1 MAQLRHDGLQRAAL
15 QQGLIPVL
23 NQMSAAGII
32 TLPGMM
38 TGQILAGMAPLE
50 AAKYQVLILLLLAGA
65 ASLGSVGISYWA
77 VARVTDGRDRL
88 RLDRLAPAQR

>member
-1 MAQLRHDGLQRAAL
+1 MHSFLKK
-15 QQGLIPVL
+15 
-23 NQMSAAGII
+23 
-32 TLPGMM
+32 TLSLSL
-38 TGQILAGMAPLE
+38 TLS
-50 AAKYQVLILLLLAGA
+50 LLAGA